1 MTGSGK
7 RALEAEFS
15 RLRVN
20 SEGPAAVSA
29 QHSPIQQQPRPSSP
43 TPALIPQLAGLK
55 TEVAA
60 LRELIEWPLKYAT
73 EAQQLGVRWPRG
85 LLLHGPPGCGKSL
98 AVQAVAAELQA
109 DLREV
114 SASSVFGAY
123 IGQSEKKLREVFEA
137 AMEQAKL
144 PGVQPIVL
152 FLDELDALCPQ
163 RDASRPHEARVVA
176 QLLTLLD
183 SIQADADVAAR
194 LSVVA
199 ATNRPHSIDAALR
212 RPGRFD
218 RELAVSTPG
227 PEERASILQMHT
239 AFAPLSPQVN
249 LQRIAAACQGFS
261 GADLAALAREAAMAA
276 IADAAGPMLSGHRLG
291 LRAQDAAAQ
300 SLPAGPM
307 DAEAQG
313 SITSNSAAA
322 SRTSSANICSG
333 SVASSSDPHGPTG
346 SAQNKGHQQT
356 DCLNPSDPER
366 PSGTHDIGAGTA
378 CSGRAADAAGLY
390 ASQQGAAS
398 LRDAACQEPSSAAA
412 SSSTASSGHS
422 GAAAE
427 PSHDLGGPHSSPA
440 ASLPSEADQ
449 GRGNVA
455 APLAQDAALRPISA
469 ADFEVAMQR
478 IGPSITRDFTVEL
491 TPVSWKD
498 IGGLEDVK
506 QRLQQAIVWP
516 LEHSDSFHRLGL
528 SACRG
533 VLLYGPPGCCKTT
546 LARAAATASKA
557 TFLTLSGAQLW
568 SMYVGEGEALL
579 RATFRRARLA
589 APAILFLDEI
599 DALAGKREGGAGN
612 GSRGAGDV
620 GTRLLS
626 TLLTEM
632 DGLEHATG
640 VQVLAATNRPRA
652 VDAALLRPGRLD
664 TLLFVPP
671 PDQQGRLQALRIH
684 SHAMPL
690 HPDVSLE
697 LLAEETRYFT
707 GAELEGLCREAAL
720 SALREDLQGA
730 RQVAAKHFASV
741 KHSMKPGLNPLSLQ
755 SYASFRRYSL
765 QVRQLVMSEGLGRK
779 SWLWRRELLDEGT
792 WQRAWVVLDPA
803 GCILTVFL
811 NEAQDDCHSGSLLL
825 ADTSVQEVTLSR
837 KFRTET
843 QTHSQGILLRTLSPD
858 VDRRA
863 VWPRSLESERPRG
876 ETLISRSAAAPA
888 PENRFRTRDFG
899 TDFHEP
905 AFFNQLVD
913 LTDSS
918 SDDSRSCHAA
928 LLGHAGVRELIKVLR
943 DSRLKIQQGMNDSV
957 STPRESLAIS
967 RDAIIDLHALLKI
980 MDGATSI
987 QPSASDWGHGGLA
1000 GNNSDRWAWRRG
1012 QQWLRSFLDF
1022 IAGVER
1028 LMEGLLGLQPG
1039 PTRGDWYSKGHRLI
1053 NALTQIEEGMV
1064 QGEFRELPSIKVVVA
1079 PCNLPAALQPP
1090 PPPPLPLHP
1099 VRSSLRVP
1107 GRGSSALSSDGST
1120 DGTSQDDTPTLVNG
1134 SFKRRYCP
1142 LRSQL
1147 PYNAYW
1153 AKKIAI

>member
-366 PSGTHDIGAGTA
+366 PS
-378 CSGRAADAAGLY
+378 
-390 ASQQGAAS
+390 
-398 LRDAACQEPSSAAA
+398 
-412 SSSTASSGHS
+412 
-422 GAAAE
+422 
-427 PSHDLGGPHSSPA
+427 
-440 ASLPSEADQ
+440 
-449 GRGNVA
+449 
-455 APLAQDAALRPISA
+455 

-720 SALREDLQGA
+720 SALREDLQ
-730 RQVAAKHFASV
+730 
-741 KHSMKPGLNPLSLQ
+741 
-755 SYASFRRYSL
+755 
-765 QVRQLVMSEGLGRK
+765 
-779 SWLWRRELLDEGT
+779 
-792 WQRAWVVLDPA
+792 